1 MLRQWEIHMIIK
13 NIKFFGE
20 DKVFHAGRV
29 AIHDGLFAVVQ
40 RVRGEENEEPLN
52 AYVANTGMSRTGAI
66 DAGVPRTDAIDGD
79 VMDGDVIDGEGCF
92 AIPGLIDIHFHGCAG
107 ADFCDADLEGLER
120 MAKYEASV
128 GVTSICPASMTVSEE
143 ELHKIMKTAA
153 VFENKTSAR
162 LVGIHMEGPFINEA
176 KKGAQAAENIRLC
189 DETLYRI
196 LQAESGNLIKLVDV
210 APETEGAME
219 FIEAIKD
226 EVVISI
232 AHTTADYDTAGL
244 ALEKG
249 ASHVTH
255 LYNAMPAFSHREPG
269 VVGAAR
275 DHKNCRVELIC
286 DGIHIHPSVVRATFA
301 MFGADRITLISD
313 SMRATGLEDGQYTL
327 GGQDVYVKGTRA
339 TLKDG
344 TIAGSVTNLMGCL
357 KTAVLEM
364 GIPLEDAVACAT
376 MNPAKEIGIYDQC
389 GSITPGKRADLVLL
403 DEKLNVKAVY
413 IDGIKHK

>member
-1 MLRQWEIHMIIK
+1 MIIK

-20 DKVFHAGRV
+20 DKVFHAGQV
-29 AIHDGLFAVVQ
+29 AIHDGLFVAVQ
-40 RVRGEENEEPLN
+40 RVRGEKNEEPLN
-52 AYVANTGMSRTGAI
+52 AYAANTGMSRTGAI

-120 MAKYEASV
+120 MEKYEASV
-128 GVTSICPASMTVSEE
+128 GVTSVCPASMTVSEE

-153 VFENKTSAR
+153 AYENKKGAR

-189 DETLYRI
+189 DETLYRR

-219 FIEAIKD
+219 FIEAVKD

-286 DGIHIHPSVVRATFA
+286 DGIHIHSSVVRATFA

-376 MNPAKEIGIYDQC
+376 MNPAKELGIYDQC

>member
-1 MLRQWEIHMIIK
+1 MIIK
-13 NIKFFGE
+13 NVKVFGE
-20 DKVFHAGRV
+20 DKIFHNGEV
-29 AIHDGLFAVVQ
+29 IIHDGLFAAVQ
-40 RVRGEENEEPLN
+40 TASREITAEALN
-52 AYVANTGMSRTGAI
+52 AYATNVDVPSTDEVGASASSTGVI
-66 DAGVPRTDAIDGD
+66 DAAATED
-79 VMDGDVIDGEGCF
+79 DVIDGEGCF

-107 ADFCDADLEGLER
+107 ADFCDADLDGLER
-120 MAKYEASV
+120 MAEYEASV

-153 VFENKTSAR
+153 AYENKKGAR
-162 LVGIHMEGPFINEA
+162 LVGINMEGPFINEA

-189 DETLYRI
+189 DESLYRT

-275 DHKNCRVELIC
+275 DHENCRVELIC

-301 MFGADRITLISD
+301 MFGAERIILISD

-344 TIAGSVTNLMGCL
+344 TIAGSVTNLMECL

-403 DEKLNVKAVY
+403 DQDLNVKEVY
-413 IDGIKHK
+413 VGGERQ